1 MIKNAYILFFI
12 FTVGVTQLNSQNSI
26 NHISINDL
34 KGVLNSNG
42 ILFDS
47 SSNQGLF
54 VNRNNDLFGLIQTGG
69 IWLKAIDS
77 VNNLHL
83 AAHNM
88 LGNNHEFW
96 SGPLQLQNA
105 QSANPAQWNKVYS
118 ISKDEILKHLNEYK
132 NSSYVPSNNII
143 NWPGSL
149 GAPYADILAPFVD
162 NEDNNLKYEPMK
174 GDYPYIECDQL
185 LYSIT
190 NDNYANHSYSGGLLL
205 GVEVH
210 TSLYGFKSNDSFL
223 KQAFIVKYAIINR
236 SNNNYTDFSLSQAI
250 QFKIGSNF
258 NEFLGT
264 DISNKTLFAYNDSSE
279 ATFGNKM
286 VSSGCML
293 LNGKLNSTM
302 YFENSNNLIY
312 GKPLI
317 ANDFLNYMQSKWKNG
332 QHLTFGSNGVDGSG
346 QANYIYPFDTDN
358 SNSNTMWNETSVGN
372 LSGQRIGL
380 MNTEQ
385 VSLKRGESKVYDFAF
400 YFVEGNSYNIKQIS
414 NFCLGLKSALKD
426 KITLKNYQENVK
438 HKPLFSV
445 YPNPIHSGGVLN
457 LSSEA
462 TSNICINL
470 YTMDGNKIL
479 TYNLEENKNSIN
491 LPHYLDAGLYIIEI
505 KTLNNTTF
513 KKLTI
518 N

>member
-1 MIKNAYILFFI
+1 MIKKLQILILLFCS
-12 FTVGVTQLNSQNSI
+12 TQLTSQNSL
-26 NHISINDL
+26 NQISINEL
-34 KGVLNSNG
+34 SGVMNSNG

-47 SSNQGLF
+47 ASNQGLKTT
-54 VNRNNDLFGLIQTGG
+54 RNGNLFGLIQSSG
-69 IWLKAIDS
+69 IWVKALDS
-77 VNNLHL
+77 ANNLHL
-83 AAHNM
+83 AAHNL

-96 SGPLQLQNA
+96 AGPLQIQNA

-118 ISKDEILKHLNEYK
+118 ISKAEILKHLNDYK
-132 NSSYVPSNNII
+132 NSSYVPSDNIT

-162 NEDNNLKYEPMK
+162 NEENNMKYEPFK
-174 GDYPYIECDQL
+174 GDYPYIESDQL

-190 NDNYANHSYSGGLLL
+190 NDNYATHSYSNGLPL

-210 TSLYGFKSNDSFL
+210 TSLYGFNSNDSFL
-223 KQAFIVKYAIINR
+223 KRTLLVKYALINR
-236 SNNNYTDFSLSQAI
+236 SNYNYSNFSLSQAI
-250 QFKIGSNF
+250 QFKIGSSF

-264 DISNKTLFAYNDSSE
+264 DIYNKTLFSYNDSNE

-302 YFENSNNLIY
+302 YFEDSNDLIN

-317 ANDFLNYMQSKWKNG
+317 ANDFVNYMQAKWKNG
-332 QHLTFGSNGVDGSG
+332 QDLTYGSNGVDGSG
-346 QANYIYPFDTDN
+346 KANYIYPFDTDN
-358 SNSNTMWNETSVGN
+358 SNSNIMWNETSVGN
-372 LSGQRIGL
+372 TSGTRIGL
-380 MNTEQ
+380 LNTEPVQ
-385 VSLKRGESKVYDFAF
+385 LKKGESKVYDFAF
-400 YFVEGNSYNIKQIS
+400 YFVEGNNYNIKQIS
-414 NFCLGLKSALKD
+414 NFCLGIKSSLKD
-426 KITLKNYQENVK
+426 KNILKNNQEIVNRN
-438 HKPLFSV
+438 HNFNI
-445 YPNPIHSGGVLN
+445 YPNPINSGDVLH

-462 TSNICINL
+462 NSSKCITL
-470 YTMDGNKIL
+470 YTIAGDKIL

-491 LPHYLDAGLYIIEI
+491 LPHYLNAGVYLIEI
-505 KTLNNTTF
+505 KTLNNTSF

>member
-1 MIKNAYILFFI
+1 M
-12 FTVGVTQLNSQNSI
+12 
-26 NHISINDL
+26 
-34 KGVLNSNG
+34 NSNG

-47 SSNQGLF
+47 ASNQGLL
-54 VNRNNDLFGLIQTGG
+54 VNRNGNLLGLIQSSG
-69 IWLKAIDS
+69 IWIKATDS
-77 VNNLHL
+77 ANNLHL
-83 AAHNM
+83 AAHNL

-118 ISKDEILKHLNEYK
+118 ISKTEILKHLNDYK
-132 NSSYVPSNNII
+132 NANYVPSNNIL

-162 NEDNNLKYEPMK
+162 NENNNLIYEPLK
-174 GDYPYIECDQL
+174 GDYPYLESDQL

-190 NDNYANHSYSGGLLL
+190 NDNYANHTYSGGLPL

-210 TSLYGFKSNDSFL
+210 TSLYGFNSNDSFL
-223 KQAFIVKYAIINR
+223 KRAFIVKYAIINR
-236 SNNNYTDFSLSQAI
+236 SNYNYTNFSLSQAI
-250 QFKIGSNF
+250 QFKIGSNY

-264 DISNKTLFAYNDSSE
+264 DIYNKTLFAYNDSSE

-302 YFENSNNLIY
+302 YFENSSDLIN

-317 ANDFLNYMQSKWKNG
+317 ASEFDNLMQAKWKNG
-332 QHLTFGSNGVDGSG
+332 QDLTYGSNGIDGSG
-346 QANYIYPFDTDN
+346 KASFIYPFDTDN
-358 SNSNTMWNETSVGN
+358 NNSNIMWTETSVGN
-372 LSGQRIGL
+372 TSGLRIGL
-380 MNTEQ
+380 MNTEPTT
-385 VSLKRGESKVYDFAF
+385 LKRRESKVYDFAF
-400 YFVEGNSYNIKQIS
+400 YFVEGNSYNIKQIN

-426 KITLKNYQENVK
+426 KKILKNDQENVNQNS
-438 HKPLFSV
+438 LFIV
-445 YPNPIHSGGVLN
+445 YPNPIHSGEVLN

-462 TSNICINL
+462 TSDVCITL
-470 YTMDGNKIL
+470 YTINGNKIL
-479 TYNLEENKNSIN
+479 THYLEENKNSIN
-491 LPHYLDAGLYIIEI
+491 LPHYLDAGMYILEI
-505 KTLNNTTF
+505 KTLNNTTY